1 MIKVKKEFLQVK
13 PTGYRIT
20 LGDMN
25 QNQLKGLSEKYPDYF
40 ETAKKK
46 KRSGGKKQFVMNTKK
61 AKVRS

>member
-13 PTGYRIT
+13 PTGYRIA

-25 QNQLKGLSEKYPDYF
+25 QNQLNGLSEKYPNYF

-46 KRSGGKKQFVMNTKK
+46 KKNDSVDKE
-61 AKVRS
+61 